1 MFFIHS
7 FVCFVIT
14 AIVLED
20 LKKKEP
26 QNVAPQLGNVN
37 NLVAQVAHSFF
48 INFVLPLTSNATC
61 HIYHTI
67 AHILFIYLL
76 TPHFSNL
83 SQLYTSLSH
92 TISCTS
98 PPIHPFIS
106 NKLPHTPSLTI
117 KPSYQPSYT
126 ISNIPPP
133 RQADVFLMWT
143 NNVSVKCCK
152 NLKLLSDF
160 VCSISQSMTKSIK
173 VGGCYLAT
181 WQQSDHIFITS
192 SLPPSNHI
200 SLHSITSTFTY
211 HHRKD
216 HLRN

>member
-133 RQADVFLMWT
+133 VRRMCFSCGPTMCPL
-143 NNVSVKCCK
+143 NVAKTSNCCPI
-152 NLKLLSDF
+152 LYAVSH
-160 VCSISQSMTKSIK
+160 K
-173 VGGCYLAT
+173 V
-181 WQQSDHIFITS
+181 
-192 SLPPSNHI
+192 
-200 SLHSITSTFTY
+200 
-211 HHRKD
+211 
-216 HLRN
+216 